1 MTGVCTLQTDKDK
14 LNDSY
19 AALERKAALYD
30 KLSQG
35 CFDDDEEQYNVD
47 FLQKGFSTDEMRPHD
62 RHRPAY
68 DPAEPIDTSA
78 MAVRASGVVLNL
90 LLCLLSLAAEDH
102 VPHGPSYSGIA
113 CNICHCLR
121 VLEGQASQ

>member
-1 MTGVCTLQTDKDK
+1 MCVLQTDTDK

-35 CFDDDEEQYNVD
+35 RFDDDEEQYNVD
-47 FLQKGFSTDEMRPHD
+47 FLQKGLLTHEMLPRD
-62 RHRPAY
+62 RHRPAH

-78 MAVRASGVVLNL
+78 MAIRASGVPLNL
-90 LLCLLSLAAEDH
+90 PLYLPCFLQRTSPTF
-102 VPHGPSYSGIA
+102 PH
-113 CNICHCLR
+113 
-121 VLEGQASQ
+121 SQGLHARFCTVFKCWFHMQRTAVQ